1 MKGDNNLT
9 ECSGLIQPD
18 QGKIA
23 STAQRPR
30 KQEDIVAGNL
40 QEGVSHLAN
49 PQQSEHLGR
58 NLTKL
63 LKTAPRLEWSTKV
76 LNVLASL
83 HPVQTTSSPVF
94 FTREPLEQALVCWFY
109 GLTG

>member
-1 MKGDNNLT
+1 MKGDDNLT

-40 QEGVSHLAN
+40 QERVSHLAN

-58 NLTKL
+58 NLIKL
-63 LKTAPRLEWSTKV
+63 LKTAPRLEC
-76 LNVLASL
+76 
-83 HPVQTTSSPVF
+83 H
-94 FTREPLEQALVCWFY
+94 
-109 GLTG
+109 